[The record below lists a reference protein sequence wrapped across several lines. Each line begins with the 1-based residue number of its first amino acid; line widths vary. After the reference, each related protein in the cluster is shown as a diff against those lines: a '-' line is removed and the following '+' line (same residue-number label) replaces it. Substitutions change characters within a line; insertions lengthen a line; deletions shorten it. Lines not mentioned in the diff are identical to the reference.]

1 MKQVQGDQS
10 NCSDCFASL
19 AMTRQGGPRF
29 RRGDASSFSSRAVFF
44 SFAPRPPAS
53 RRDEDLLVLIM
64 ARPPPSRRGEDP
76 LVFMMTRAS
85 PSCHGEAFF
94 FSSWRGLL
102 FLVIARHEVPKQSR
116 VLVEMP
122 SAYRAQPTRFSLDK
136 QRENKSSSPLGEKIE
151 VRERFQKNTLTPA
164 LSRPGGRGR
173 CLSFRF

>member
-1 MKQVQGDQS
+1 
-10 NCSDCFASL
+10 
-19 AMTRQGGPRF
+19 MTRQGGPRF
-29 RRGDASSFSSRAVFF
+29 RRGDASSFSVRVVFF
-44 SFAPRPPAS
+44 SSVARPSFS

-64 ARPPPSRRGEDP
+64 ARPPLSLRGERRLLLVCGGPSQSRRGEDP

-85 PSCHGEAFF
+85 PSCHCEAFS